1 MTAIQGSAQYA
12 GVYILDN
19 PYCIDAAYDYYIP
32 QDLRAAVAPG
42 VFVTV
47 PFGHG
52 NRKQIGLVAEVHD
65 CATAKRIKSLAG
77 LCSERICLSG
87 EMLSLCLWLHE
98 QTLCTVGEAV
108 RCVLPSASMSHL
120 VDYYSPAP
128 DVDSKRMD
136 DKHLDAAHLLV
147 YNYITARSSVS
158 INALRARFGADVTD
172 TVALL
177 ADKGLVQK
185 QAEEKQGS
193 QGVYTTLYSLAIT
206 KEDAERILAGNKDAP
221 VRLTSQKQKALLQ
234 NALHLQEQSDK
245 EQLCSGTD
253 AGAAQLKALVDK
265 GILKAEKKQLY
276 RNPYAVPADF
286 TPAPD
291 PTLNAEQSAAVQTL
305 YTLADSG
312 KAQAALLFGVTGSGK
327 TYVMA
332 KLLDKILA
340 DGKGAILMLPEIS
353 LTPQSV
359 ALFCARYG
367 DTVAVIHSGLSAGE
381 RQDAYA
387 RISEGKAR
395 LVIGT
400 RSAVFAPVPNLGL
413 IIMDEEQEHTYKS
426 DQDPKYHA
434 RDVARWRCAHNQA
447 LLLLASATPSL
458 ESYAKAQ
465 AGTYTL
471 IKLTERYNKTG
482 LPEVTVADMREGAA
496 AGITSPIGTMLTDA
510 LANTVQEGRQAVLF
524 LNRRGY
530 HRFISCASCGT
541 AVTCPHC
548 SVAMTYHVKN
558 GTYTDGELICH
569 WCGTRLQVPQK
580 CPSCESPHLR
590 HTGFGTQ
597 RVQQELEILLPDAR
611 VMRLDADTTSAKFS
625 MDKLLGEFRDGK
637 ADVMIGTQMV
647 TKGHNFPDVTLVG
660 VLLADDS
667 LYVDDYRASERTFAM
682 LTQVIGRAGRGDAPG
697 RAIIQT
703 NNPDSDVITLA
714 CAQDYHTFFERE
726 IKLRRLLT
734 FPPYCDIVLLT
745 LTCSDEKELTKH
757 ALRLREELD
766 RLGANDFCDVPMI
779 IFGPF
784 EAPVYRVEEKYRM
797 RLIIKCR
804 LNKRSRELFS
814 KILVRF
820 GKDGAKAPVLSVDFN
835 PSSL

>member
-1 MTAIQGSAQYA
+1 MNCTGAYEYA
-12 GVYILDN
+12 GVFILDN
-19 PYCIDAAYDYYIP
+19 PYCIDVSYDYYIP
-32 QDLRAAVAPG
+32 QDIRAAVTPG

-52 NRKQIGLVAEVHD
+52 NRKQIGVVAKVHN
-65 CATAKRIKSLAG
+65 CATAKRLKSIAG
-77 LCSERICLSG
+77 LCSERICLS
-87 EMLSLCLWLHE
+87 EEFLSLCLWLHE

-108 RCVLPSASMSHL
+108 RCVLPCASMSHM
-120 VDYYSPAP
+120 VDYYRPVADARP
-128 DVDSKRMD
+128 EAI
-136 DKHLDAAHLLV
+136 DKGLDAAHLLV
-147 YNYITARSSVS
+147 YNYVVARKNVS
-158 INALRARFGADVTD
+158 MHALRARFGAGVGDIISILTS
-172 TVALL
+172 
-177 ADKGLVQK
+177 KGLIFK

-193 QGVYTTLYSLAIT
+193 EGVFTSLYSLNLSKDEAQ
-206 KEDAERILAGNKDAP
+206 RILDGDKSAP
-221 VRLTSQKQKALLQ
+221 VRLTSQKQKALLGR
-234 NALHLQEQSDK
+234 ALELDRPADK
-245 EQLCSGTD
+245 DELCKGTE
-253 AGAAQLKALVDK
+253 AGTAQIKALLEK
-265 GILKAEKKQLY
+265 GLLICEKKQVF
-276 RNPYAVPADF
+276 RNPYAVPEDF
-286 TPAPD
+286 IPMPD
-291 PTLNAEQSAAVQTL
+291 PVLNEQQKAAVAALTEM
-305 YTLADSG
+305 ADCG
-312 KAQAALLFGVTGSGK
+312 QARAALLFGVTGSGK

-381 RQDAYA
+381 RQDAYT
-387 RISEGKAR
+387 RISTGQAR

-400 RSAVFAPVPNLGL
+400 RSAVFAPVPNLGF

-471 IKLTERYNKTG
+471 LTLTERYNKTN
-482 LPEVTVADMREGAA
+482 LPEVSVADMRKETA
-496 AGITSPIGTMLTDA
+496 AGFTSPLGTQLTNE
-510 LANTVQEGRQAVLF
+510 LSETVEQGRQAVLF

-530 HRFISCASCGT
+530 HRFISCALCGT
-541 AVTCPHC
+541 AITCPHC

-558 GTYTDGELICH
+558 GTYTDGELVCH
-569 WCGTRLQVPQK
+569 WCGTRMPVPSK
-580 CPSCESPHLR
+580 CPACDSAHLR

-597 RVQQELEILLPDAR
+597 RVQEELEMLLPDAR

-660 VLLADDS
+660 VLLADAS
-667 LYVDDYRASERTFAM
+667 LYVDDYRAAERTFAM
-682 LTQVIGRAGRGDAPG
+682 LTQVIGRAGRGDVPG

-734 FPPYCDIVLLT
+734 FPPYCDIALLT
-745 LTCSDEKELTKH
+745 LTAADEKELMIH
-757 ALRLREELD
+757 AVRLREELD
-766 RLGANDFCDVPMI
+766 RLGSGDFCDVPML

-797 RLIIKCR
+797 RLVIKCR
-804 LNKRSRELFS
+804 LTKRARELFS
-814 KILVRF
+814 KILIRF
-820 GKDGAKAPVLSVDFN
+820 GKDGAKKPVLGIDFN

>member
-1 MTAIQGSAQYA
+1 MGNQGAAQYA

-19 PYCIDAAYDYYIP
+19 PYCIDASYDYYIP
-32 QDLRAAVAPG
+32 QDLRAAVTPG

-52 NRKQIGLVAEVHD
+52 NRKQIGLVATVHNET
-65 CATAKRIKSLAG
+65 TAKRIKSIAG

-87 EMLSLCLWLHE
+87 EMLSLCLYLHE

-108 RCVLPSASMSHL
+108 RCAIPSTAMSHL

-128 DVDSKRMD
+128 DVHAQDI
-136 DKHLDAAHLLV
+136 DKKFDTAHLMV
-147 YNYITARSSVS
+147 FNYIAARQSVS
-158 INALRARFGADVTD
+158 INALRARFGAGVLD
-172 TVALL
+172 TVSAL
-177 ADKGLVQK
+177 ADKGLIIK
-185 QAEEKQGS
+185 QAEEKEGS
-193 QGVYTTLYSLAIT
+193 AGVFTALYSLGISR
-206 KEDAERILAGNKDAP
+206 KEAQRILDGDKQAP
-221 VRLTSQKQKALLQ
+221 VRLTSQKQKALL
-234 NALHLQEQSDK
+234 ARAMELDAPADK
-245 EQLCSGTD
+245 DEMCRGTD
-253 AGAAQLKALVDK
+253 AGAAQLKALCDK
-265 GILKAEKKQLY
+265 GILCTQKKQIY
-276 RNPYAVPADF
+276 RNPYAVSADR
-286 TPAPD
+286 TPMPD
-291 PTLNAEQSAAVQTL
+291 PVLNAEQAEAVRTL
-305 YTLADSG
+305 CDLADTG
-312 KAQAALLFGVTGSGK
+312 EAKAALLFGVTGSGK

-332 KLLDKILA
+332 KLLDKILGE
-340 DGKGAILMLPEIS
+340 GKGAILMLPEIS

-367 DTVAVIHSGLSAGE
+367 DTVAVIHSALSQGE

-434 RDVARWRCAHNQA
+434 RDVARWRCAHNKA

-482 LPEVTVADMREGAA
+482 LPEVTIADMRQGAA
-496 AGITSPIGTMLTDA
+496 AGVTSPLGLLLTDA
-510 LANTVQEGRQAVLF
+510 LDQTVKDGKQAVLF

-558 GTYTDGELICH
+558 GTYTDGELVCH
-569 WCGTRLQVPQK
+569 WCGTHLQVPQK
-580 CPSCESPHLR
+580 CPSCASTHLR

-597 RVQQELEILLPDAR
+597 RVQQELEYLLPDAR

-660 VLLADDS
+660 VLLADAS

-682 LTQVIGRAGRGDAPG
+682 LTQVIGRAGRGDVPG

-703 NNPDSDVITLA
+703 NNPDNDVITLA

-745 LTCSDEKELTKH
+745 LTCAEEKELLMH
-757 ALRLREELD
+757 AVRLREELD
-766 RLGANDFCDVPMI
+766 RLGSQDFCDVPMM

-797 RLIIKCR
+797 RLVIKCR

-814 KILVRF
+814 KILIRF
-820 GKDGAKAPVLSVDFN
+820 GKDGAKAPVLGIDFN

>member
-1 MTAIQGSAQYA
+1 MKGNQGAAQYA

-19 PYCIDAAYDYYIP
+19 PYCIDASYDYYIP
-32 QDLRAAVAPG
+32 QDLRAAVFPG

-52 NRKQIGLVAEVHD
+52 NRKQIGLVTSTHNE
-65 CATAKRIKSLAG
+65 ATAKRIKSVAG

-120 VDYYSPAP
+120 VDHYSPAP
-128 DVDSKRMD
+128 DADLQDRSK
-136 DKHLDAAHLLV
+136 KLDAAHLLV
-147 YNYITARSSVS
+147 FNYVAARGSAS
-158 INALRARFGADVTD
+158 INTLRARFGAG
-172 TVALL
+172 VAETL
-177 ADKGLVQK
+177 AELTSKGLLIK
-185 QAEEKQGS
+185 QSEERQGS
-193 QGVYTTLYSLAIT
+193 AGVFTTLYSLALAR
-206 KEDAERILAGNKDAP
+206 EDAQRIVDGDKTAP
-221 VRLTSQKQKALLQ
+221 VRLTSQKQKAVLQ
-234 NALHLQEQSDK
+234 KALELNAPADK
-245 EQLCSGTD
+245 DALCQGTD

-265 GILKAEKKQLY
+265 GILGTEKKQIY
-276 RNPYAVPADF
+276 RNPYAVPADH

-291 PTLNAEQSAAVQTL
+291 PVLNGEQACAVRTLCE
-305 YTLADSG
+305 LADTG
-312 KAQAALLFGVTGSGK
+312 EARAALLFGVTGSGK

-332 KLLDKILA
+332 KLLDKILGE
-340 DGKGAILMLPEIS
+340 GKGAILMLPEIS

-387 RISEGKAR
+387 RISQGKAR

-434 RDVARWRCAHNQA
+434 RDVARWRCAHNKA

-471 IKLTERYNKTG
+471 IKLTERYNKTN
-482 LPEVTVADMREGAA
+482 LPEVTVADMREGTAQ
-496 AGITSPIGTMLTDA
+496 GLSSPLGTLLTDA
-510 LANTVQEGRQAVLF
+510 LDSTVKDGRQAVLF

-558 GTYTDGELICH
+558 GTYTDGELVCH
-569 WCGTRLQVPQK
+569 WCGTHLQVPQK
-580 CPSCESPHLR
+580 CPACESPHLR

-597 RVQQELEILLPDAR
+597 RVQQELEMLLPDAR

-660 VLLADDS
+660 VLLADAS

-682 LTQVIGRAGRGDAPG
+682 LTQVIGRAGRGDVQG
-697 RAIIQT
+697 HAIIQT
-703 NNPDSDVITLA
+703 NNPDNDVITLA

-745 LTCSDEKELTKH
+745 LTCSDERELMMH
-757 ALRLREELD
+757 AVRLREELD
-766 RLGANDFCDVPMI
+766 RLGSGDFCDVPMM

-797 RLIIKCR
+797 RLVIKCR

-814 KILVRF
+814 KILIRF
-820 GKDGAKAPVLSVDFN
+820 GKDGAKSPVLSIDFN

>member
-1 MTAIQGSAQYA
+1 
-12 GVYILDN
+12 
-19 PYCIDAAYDYYIP
+19 
-32 QDLRAAVAPG
+32 
-42 VFVTV
+42 
-47 PFGHG
+47 
-52 NRKQIGLVAEVHD
+52 
-65 CATAKRIKSLAG
+65 
-77 LCSERICLSG
+77 
-87 EMLSLCLWLHE
+87 
-98 QTLCTVGEAV
+98 
-108 RCVLPSASMSHL
+108 
-120 VDYYSPAP
+120 
-128 DVDSKRMD
+128 
-136 DKHLDAAHLLV
+136 
-147 YNYITARSSVS
+147 
-158 INALRARFGADVTD
+158 
-172 TVALL
+172 
-177 ADKGLVQK
+177 
-185 QAEEKQGS
+185 
-193 QGVYTTLYSLAIT
+193 
-206 KEDAERILAGNKDAP
+206 
-221 VRLTSQKQKALLQ
+221 
-234 NALHLQEQSDK
+234 
-245 EQLCSGTD
+245 
-253 AGAAQLKALVDK
+253 
-265 GILKAEKKQLY
+265 
-276 RNPYAVPADF
+276 
-286 TPAPD
+286 
-291 PTLNAEQSAAVQTL
+291 
-305 YTLADSG
+305 
-312 KAQAALLFGVTGSGK
+312 
-327 TYVMA
+327 
-332 KLLDKILA
+332 
-340 DGKGAILMLPEIS
+340 MLPEIS

-387 RISEGKAR
+387 RISAGQAR

-434 RDVARWRCAHNQA
+434 RDVARWRCAHNKA

-471 IKLTERYNKTG
+471 LSLSERYNKTN

-496 AGITSPIGTMLTDA
+496 KGLTSPLGTLLTDA
-510 LANTVQEGRQAVLF
+510 LNQTVESGKQAVLF

-541 AVTCPHC
+541 AITCPHC

-558 GTYTDGELICH
+558 GTYSEGELVCH
-569 WCGTRLQVPQK
+569 WCGTRMQVPQK
-580 CPSCESPHLR
+580 CPSCDSLHLR

-597 RVQQELEILLPDAR
+597 RVQQELEMLLPDAR

-625 MDKLLGEFRDGK
+625 MDKLLGDFRDGK

-660 VLLADDS
+660 VLLADAS
-667 LYVDDYRASERTFAM
+667 LYVDDYRAAERTFAM
-682 LTQVIGRAGRGDAPG
+682 LTQVIGRAGRGDVQG

-714 CAQDYHTFFERE
+714 CAQDYHTFYERE

-734 FPPYCDIVLLT
+734 FPPYCDIVLMT
-745 LTCSDEKELTKH
+745 LTASDEKELMIH
-757 ALRLREELD
+757 AVRLREELE
-766 RLGANDFCDVPMI
+766 RLGSGDFCDVPMM

-797 RLIIKCR
+797 RLVIKCR

-814 KILVRF
+814 KILIRF
-820 GKDGAKAPVLSVDFN
+820 GKDGAKKPVLGIDFN

>member
-1 MTAIQGSAQYA
+1 MTGKQGTTQYA
-12 GVYILDN
+12 GVHILDN
-19 PYCIDAAYDYYIP
+19 PYCIDASYDYYIP
-32 QDLRAAVAPG
+32 QDLRAAVTPG

-52 NRKQIGLVAEVHD
+52 NRKQIGLVATVHNE
-65 CATAKRIKSLAG
+65 ASAKRIKSIAG

-108 RCVLPSASMSHL
+108 RCVLPAASMSHM

-128 DVDSKRMD
+128 DAHAQNI
-136 DKHLDAAHLLV
+136 DKKTDTAHLLV
-147 YNYITARSSVS
+147 FHYIAARQNAS
-158 INALRARFGADVTD
+158 INTLRARFGAGVTEM
-172 TVALL
+172 VNELV
-177 ADKGLVQK
+177 DKGLVVK
-185 QAEEKQGS
+185 QAEERQGTA
-193 QGVYTTLYSLAIT
+193 GVFSTLYSLAVSI
-206 KEDAERILAGNKDAP
+206 EDARRILDGDKTAS
-221 VRLTSQKQKALLQ
+221 VRLTSQKQKAILARAMEQ
-234 NALHLQEQSDK
+234 NAPADK
-245 EQLCSGTD
+245 DALCRGTD
-253 AGAAQLKALVDK
+253 AGAAQLKALVEK
-265 GILKAEKKQLY
+265 GLLTAEKKQIY
-276 RNPYAVPADF
+276 RNPYAVPADH
-286 TPAPD
+286 TPTPD
-291 PTLNAEQSAAVQTL
+291 PVLNAQQAAAVQTL
-305 YTLADSG
+305 GELADTG
-312 KAQAALLFGVTGSGK
+312 EARAALLFGVTGSGK

-332 KLLDKILA
+332 KLLDKILGQ
-340 DGKGAILMLPEIS
+340 GKGAILMLPEIS

-381 RQDAYA
+381 RQDAYT
-387 RISEGKAR
+387 RISEGRAR

-434 RDVARWRCAHNQA
+434 RDVARWRCAHNKA

-471 IKLTERYNKTG
+471 IQLTERYNKTG
-482 LPEVTVADMREGAA
+482 LPEVTIADMRRESA
-496 AGITSPIGTMLTDA
+496 AGISSPLGTLLTDA
-510 LANTVQEGRQAVLF
+510 LDHTLKDGKQAVLF

-558 GTYTDGELICH
+558 GTYTDGELVCH
-569 WCGTRLQVPQK
+569 WCGTKLPVPQK
-580 CPSCESPHLR
+580 CPSCESTHLR

-597 RVQQELEILLPDAR
+597 RVQQELEYLLPDAR
-611 VMRLDADTTSAKFS
+611 VMRLDADTTQAKFS
-625 MDKLLGEFRDGK
+625 MDKLLGEFREGH

-647 TKGHNFPDVTLVG
+647 TKGHNFPAVTLVG
-660 VLLADDS
+660 VLLADAS
-667 LYVDDYRASERTFAM
+667 LYVDDYRACERTFAM
-682 LTQVIGRAGRGDAPG
+682 LTQVIGRAGRGDTPG
-697 RAIIQT
+697 HAIIQT
-703 NNPDSDVITLA
+703 NNPDNDVITLA

-745 LTCSDEKELTKH
+745 LTCSDEKDLLIH
-757 ALRLREELD
+757 AVRLREELD
-766 RLGANDFCDVPMI
+766 RLGSKDFCDVPML

-797 RLIIKCR
+797 RLIVKCR
-804 LNKRSRELFS
+804 LNKRSRALFS
-814 KILVRF
+814 KILIRF
-820 GKDGAKAPVLSVDFN
+820 GKDGAKSPVLGIDFN

>member
-1 MTAIQGSAQYA
+1 MKGNQGAAEYA

-19 PYCIDAAYDYYIP
+19 PYCIDASYDYYIP

-52 NRKQIGLVAEVHD
+52 NRKQIGLVVSIHHE
-65 CATAKRIKSLAG
+65 ATAKRIKSLAG
-77 LCSERICLSG
+77 LCSERICLSR

-108 RCVLPSASMSHL
+108 RCVLPSASMSHM

-128 DVDSKRMD
+128 DAHAKDANKMS
-136 DKHLDAAHLLV
+136 DAAHLLV
-147 YNYITARSSVS
+147 FNYICARGS
-158 INALRARFGADVTD
+158 ISMHALRARFGAGVGEI
-172 TVALL
+172 VSAL
-177 ADKGLVQK
+177 ADKGYVIK

-193 QGVYTTLYSLAIT
+193 AGVFTTFYSLAVSH
-206 KEDAERILAGNKDAP
+206 EDAQRMLDGDKTVP
-221 VRLTSQKQKALLQ
+221 VRLTSQKQKAVLQ
-234 NALHLQEQSDK
+234 RALTLHSPADK
-245 EQLCSGTD
+245 EELCRGTD
-253 AGAAQLKALVDK
+253 AGAAQLKALVEK
-265 GILKAEKKQLY
+265 GVLATEKKQVY
-276 RNPYAVPADF
+276 RNPYAVPADHV
-286 TPAPD
+286 PMPD
-291 PTLNAEQSAAVQTL
+291 PVLNAEQSDALRTL
-305 YTLADSG
+305 CELAD
-312 KAQAALLFGVTGSGK
+312 AQEARAALLFGVTGSGK

-340 DGKGAILMLPEIS
+340 DGKGAILLLPEIS

-387 RISEGKAR
+387 RISAGEAR

-434 RDVARWRCAHNQA
+434 RDVARWRCAHNKA

-482 LPEVTVADMREGAA
+482 LPEVTIADMRENTA
-496 AGITSPIGTMLTDA
+496 AGMTSPLGTLLTDA
-510 LANTVQEGRQAVLF
+510 LDRTVKDGRQAVLF

-541 AVTCPHC
+541 AITCPHC

-558 GTYTDGELICH
+558 GTYTDGELVCH

-580 CPSCESPHLR
+580 CPSCDSTHLR

-597 RVQQELEILLPDAR
+597 RVQQELEYLLPDAR

-660 VLLADDS
+660 VLLADAS
-667 LYVDDYRASERTFAM
+667 LYVDDYRAAERTFAM
-682 LTQVIGRAGRGDAPG
+682 LTQVIGRAGRGDVQG
-697 RAIIQT
+697 HAIIQT

-714 CAQDYHTFFERE
+714 CAQDYHTFYERE

-734 FPPYCDIVLLT
+734 FPPYCDIVLMT
-745 LTCSDEKELTKH
+745 LTCSDEKDLLKH
-757 ALRLREELD
+757 AVRLREELD
-766 RLGANDFCDVPMI
+766 RLGSGDFCDVPMM

-797 RLIIKCR
+797 RLVIKCR
-804 LNKRSRELFS
+804 LGKRARELFS
-814 KILVRF
+814 KILIRF
-820 GKDGAKAPVLSVDFN
+820 GKDGAKSPVLGIDFN

>member
-1 MTAIQGSAQYA
+1 MTGNQGAAQYA
-12 GVYILDN
+12 GIYILDN
-19 PYCIDAAYDYYIP
+19 PYCIDVSYDYYIP
-32 QDLRAAVAPG
+32 QDLRAAVTPG
-42 VFVTV
+42 VFITV

-52 NRKQIGLVAEVHD
+52 NRKQIGLVATVHD
-65 CATAKRIKSLAG
+65 EATAKRIKSIAG

-108 RCVLPSASMSHL
+108 RSVLPAASMSHL
-120 VDYYSPAP
+120 VNYYSPAP
-128 DVDSKRMD
+128 DVHAQDL
-136 DKHLDAAHLLV
+136 DKKIDTAHLLV
-147 YNYITARSSVS
+147 FNYIAARGS
-158 INALRARFGADVTD
+158 ISENALRARFGAGVAE
-172 TVALL
+172 TVAALI
-177 ADKGLVQK
+177 DKGFVIR
-185 QAEEKQGS
+185 QAEERQGS
-193 QGVYTTLYSLAIT
+193 AGVFTTLYSLAVSR
-206 KEDAERILAGNKDAP
+206 EDAQRILEGDKTAP
-221 VRLTSQKQKALLQ
+221 VRLTSQKQKALVLR
-234 NALHLQEQSDK
+234 AMELDAPADK
-245 EQLCSGTD
+245 DELCRGTD
-253 AGAAQLKALVDK
+253 AGTAQLKALVEK
-265 GILKAEKKQLY
+265 GVLSTEKKQVY
-276 RNPYAVPADF
+276 RNPYAVPADRA
-286 TPAPD
+286 PMPD
-291 PTLNAEQSAAVQTL
+291 PVLNGEQTAAVETL
-305 YTLADSG
+305 CALADTG
-312 KAQAALLFGVTGSGK
+312 EAKAALLFGVTGSGK

-340 DGKGAILMLPEIS
+340 EGKGAILMLPEIS

-367 DTVAVIHSGLSAGE
+367 DTVAVIHSALSAGE

-387 RISEGKAR
+387 RISAGEAR

-434 RDVARWRCAHNQA
+434 RDVARWRCAHNKA

-471 IKLTERYNKTG
+471 IKLTERYNKTN
-482 LPEVTVADMREGAA
+482 LPKVTVADMRESAA
-496 AGITSPIGTMLTDA
+496 AGLSSPLGTLLTDA
-510 LANTVQEGRQAVLF
+510 LDATVKDGRQAVLF

-558 GTYTDGELICH
+558 GTYTDGELVCH
-569 WCGTRLQVPQK
+569 WCGTRMQVPQK
-580 CPSCESPHLR
+580 CPACDSAHMR

-597 RVQQELEILLPDAR
+597 RVQQELEYLLPDAR

-660 VLLADDS
+660 VLLADAS

-682 LTQVIGRAGRGDAPG
+682 LTQVIGRAGRGDVQG

-703 NNPDSDVITLA
+703 NNPDNDVITLA

-745 LTCSDEKELTKH
+745 LTCADEKELLKY
-757 ALRLREELD
+757 AVRLREELD
-766 RLGANDFCDVPMI
+766 RLGSADFCDVPML

-797 RLIIKCR
+797 RLIVKCR

-814 KILVRF
+814 KILTRF
-820 GKDGAKAPVLSVDFN
+820 GKDGAKAPVLGIDFN

>member
-1 MTAIQGSAQYA
+1 MNRCEGVNEYA

-19 PYCIDAAYDYYIP
+19 PYCIDASYDYYIP
-32 QDLRAAVAPG
+32 QDMRAAVLPG

-52 NRKQIGLVAEVHD
+52 NRKQIGLVARVHNS
-65 CATAKRIKSLAG
+65 ASAKRIKSIAG
-77 LCSERICLSG
+77 LCAERICLSE

-108 RCVLPSASMSHL
+108 RCVLPSASMSQM
-120 VDYYSPAP
+120 VDYYRPADGIDP
-128 DVDSKRMD
+128 QSF
-136 DKHLDAAHLLV
+136 DKHADASALLV
-147 YNYITARSSVS
+147 FNYIRARGNVS
-158 INALRARFGADVTD
+158 MHALRARFGAGVGE
-172 TVALL
+172 TVASLS
-177 ADKGLVQK
+177 DKGFIQK
-185 QAEEKQGS
+185 HTEEKQGS
-193 QGVYTTLYSLAIT
+193 DGVFTTLYSLNIDRDEA
-206 KEDAERILAGNKDAP
+206 DRILAGDKAAS
-221 VRLTSQKQKALLQ
+221 VRLTSLKQKALLTR
-234 NALHLQEQSDK
+234 ALELGKPADK
-245 EQLCSGTD
+245 DELCHGTE
-253 AGAAQLKALVDK
+253 AGVAQLKALVDK
-265 GILKAEKKQLY
+265 GLLATEKKQVY
-276 RNPYAVPADF
+276 RNPYAIPDDF

-291 PTLNAEQSAAVQTL
+291 PVLNDQQTEAVRTLCEM
-305 YTLADSG
+305 ADSG
-312 KAQAALLFGVTGSGK
+312 DARAALLFGVTGSGK

-367 DTVAVIHSGLSAGE
+367 NTVAVIHSGLSAGE

-387 RISEGKAR
+387 RISSGKAR

-434 RDVARWRCAHNQA
+434 RDVARWRCAHNKA

-471 IKLTERYNKTG
+471 LTLSERYNKTN
-482 LPEVTVADMREGAA
+482 LPEVTVADMRNETA
-496 AGITSPIGTMLTDA
+496 AGFSSPLGSLLTQA
-510 LANTVQEGRQAVLF
+510 LDDTVKGGRQAVLF

-530 HRFISCASCGT
+530 HRFVSCASCGT
-541 AVTCPHC
+541 AITCPHC

-569 WCGTRLQVPQK
+569 WCGTRMQVPTK
-580 CPSCESPHLR
+580 CPSCDSTHLR
-590 HTGFGTQ
+590 HNGFGTQ
-597 RVQQELEILLPDAR
+597 RVQEELETLLPDAR

-637 ADVMIGTQMV
+637 ANVMIGTQMV

-660 VLLADDS
+660 VLLADAS
-667 LYVDDYRASERTFAM
+667 LYVDDYRAAERTFAM
-682 LTQVIGRAGRGDAPG
+682 LTQVIGRAGRGDVQG

-714 CAQDYHTFFERE
+714 CAQDYHTFYERE

-745 LTCSDEKELTKH
+745 LTAADEKELMIH
-757 ALRLREELD
+757 AVRLREELD
-766 RLGANDFCDVPMI
+766 RLGSGDFCDVPML

-797 RLIIKCR
+797 RLVIKCR

-814 KILVRF
+814 KILIRF
-820 GKDGAKAPVLSVDFN
+820 GKDGAKKPVLGIDFN

>member
-1 MTAIQGSAQYA
+1 MTGNQGAAQYA

-19 PYCIDAAYDYYIP
+19 PYCIDASYDYYIP
-32 QDLRAAVAPG
+32 QDLRAAVSPG

-52 NRKQIGLVAEVHD
+52 NRKQIGLVATVHNE
-65 CATAKRIKSLAG
+65 ATAKRIKSIAG
-77 LCSERICLSG
+77 LCSERICLSE

-108 RCVLPSASMSHL
+108 RCVLPAASMSHM
-120 VDYYSPAP
+120 VNYYSPAP
-128 DVDSKRMD
+128 DAHAQDVDKKFD
-136 DKHLDAAHLLV
+136 TAHLLV
-147 YNYITARSSVS
+147 FNYVAARGSVS
-158 INALRARFGADVTD
+158 ENALRARFGAGAGDIL
-172 TVALL
+172 AAL
-177 ADKGLVQK
+177 ADKGFIVK
-185 QAEEKQGS
+185 VSEERQGS
-193 QGVYTTLYSLAIT
+193 AGVFSTLYSLAVSR
-206 KEDAERILAGNKDAP
+206 EDAQRMLDGDKTAP
-221 VRLTSQKQKALLQ
+221 VRLTSQKQKAILARAMELT
-234 NALHLQEQSDK
+234 APADK
-245 EQLCSGTD
+245 DELCRGTD

-265 GILKAEKKQLY
+265 GVLATEKKQVY
-276 RNPYAVPADF
+276 RNPYAVPADHV
-286 TPAPD
+286 PMPD
-291 PTLNAEQSAAVQTL
+291 PVLNAEQSDAVRTL
-305 YTLADSG
+305 CTLADSG
-312 KAQAALLFGVTGSGK
+312 EAKAALLFGVTGSGK

-340 DGKGAILMLPEIS
+340 RGKGAILMLPEIS

-387 RISEGKAR
+387 RISSGEAR

-400 RSAVFAPVPNLGL
+400 RSAVFAPVPNLGV

-434 RDVARWRCAHNQA
+434 RDVARWRCAHSKA

-471 IKLTERYNKTG
+471 IRLTERYNKTN
-482 LPEVTVADMREGAA
+482 LPLVTVADMRGGTA
-496 AGITSPIGTMLTDA
+496 AGVTSPMGTLLTDA
-510 LANTVQEGRQAVLF
+510 LASTLQDGHQAVLF

-558 GTYTDGELICH
+558 GTYTDGELVCH
-569 WCGTRLQVPQK
+569 WCGTRMPVPQK
-580 CPSCESPHLR
+580 CPACDSPHMR

-597 RVQQELEILLPDAR
+597 RVQQELEYLLPDAR

-625 MDKLLGEFRDGK
+625 MDKLLGDFREGK

-647 TKGHNFPDVTLVG
+647 TKGHNFPEVTLVG
-660 VLLADDS
+660 VLLADAS

-682 LTQVIGRAGRGDAPG
+682 LTQVIGRAGRGDVQG

-703 NNPDSDVITLA
+703 NNPDNDVITLA

-745 LTCSDEKELTKH
+745 LTCADEKDLLKY
-757 ALRLREELD
+757 AVRLREELD
-766 RLGANDFCDVPMI
+766 RLGSAEFCDVPML

-797 RLIIKCR
+797 RLIVKCR
-804 LNKRSRELFS
+804 LNKRSRTLFS
-814 KILVRF
+814 KILIRF
-820 GKDGAKAPVLSVDFN
+820 GKDGAKSPVLSIDFN

>member
-1 MTAIQGSAQYA
+1 MGNQGAAQYA

-19 PYCIDAAYDYYIP
+19 PYCIDASYDYYIP
-32 QDLRAAVAPG
+32 QDLRAAVMPG

-52 NRKQIGLVAEVHD
+52 NRKQIGLVATVHNE
-65 CATAKRIKSLAG
+65 ATAKRIKSIAG

-87 EMLSLCLWLHE
+87 EMLALCLYLHE

-108 RCVLPSASMSHL
+108 RCAVPSAAMSHL

-128 DVDSKRMD
+128 DARAQDMD
-136 DKHLDAAHLLV
+136 KKFDTAHLLV
-147 YNYITARSSVS
+147 FHYIAARGNAS
-158 INALRARFGADVTD
+158 IHTLRARFGAGVGEI
-172 TVALL
+172 VAELV
-177 ADKGLVQK
+177 DKGLVLK

-193 QGVYTTLYSLAIT
+193 AGVFTTLYSLHVSR
-206 KEDAERILAGNKDAP
+206 EDAQRILDADKTAP
-221 VRLTSQKQKALLQ
+221 VRLTSQKQKALL
-234 NALHLQEQSDK
+234 ARAMELDTPADK
-245 EQLCSGTD
+245 DEMCRGTD
-253 AGAAQLKALVDK
+253 AGPAQLKALVEK
-265 GILKAEKKQLY
+265 GILTTEKKQIY
-276 RNPYAVPADF
+276 RNPYAVPADH
-286 TPAPD
+286 TPMPD
-291 PTLNAEQSAAVQTL
+291 PVLNAEQTEALRTL
-305 YTLADSG
+305 CDLADS
-312 KAQAALLFGVTGSGK
+312 KEAKAALLFGVTGSGK

-340 DGKGAILMLPEIS
+340 QGKGAILMLPEIS

-367 DTVAVIHSGLSAGE
+367 NTVAVIHSGLSAGE

-413 IIMDEEQEHTYKS
+413 IMMDEEQEHTYKS

-434 RDVARWRCAHNQA
+434 RDVARWRCAHNKA

-482 LPEVTVADMREGAA
+482 LPEVTVADMREGTA
-496 AGITSPIGTMLTDA
+496 AGLTSPLGTLLTDA
-510 LANTVQEGRQAVLF
+510 LDTTVKQGKQAVLF

-558 GTYTDGELICH
+558 GTYTDGELVCH
-569 WCGTRLQVPQK
+569 WCGTRLQVPQA
-580 CPSCESPHLR
+580 CPACASPHLR

-597 RVQQELEILLPDAR
+597 RVQQELEYLLPDAR
-611 VMRLDADTTSAKFS
+611 VMRLDADTTQTKFS

-637 ADVMIGTQMV
+637 ADVMVGTQMV

-660 VLLADDS
+660 VLLADAS

-682 LTQVIGRAGRGDAPG
+682 LTQVIGRAGRGDTPG

-703 NNPDSDVITLA
+703 NNPDNDVITLA

-726 IKLRRLLT
+726 IKLRRLLV

-745 LTCSDEKELTKH
+745 LTCADERDLLKH
-757 ALRLREELD
+757 AVRLREELD
-766 RLGANDFCDVPMI
+766 RLGSEDFCDVPMM

-797 RLIIKCR
+797 RLVIKCR

-820 GKDGAKAPVLSVDFN
+820 GKDGSKAPVLGIDFN

>member
-1 MTAIQGSAQYA
+1 MKGEQGAAQYA
-12 GVYILDN
+12 GIYILDN
-19 PYCIDAAYDYYIP
+19 PYCIDASYDYYIP
-32 QDLRAAVAPG
+32 QDLRAAVTPG

-52 NRKQIGLVAEVHD
+52 NRKQIGLVATTHNE
-65 CATAKRIKSLAG
+65 ATAKRIKSIAG

-108 RCVLPSASMSHL
+108 RCALPSASMSHL

-128 DVDSKRMD
+128 DAHAQDI
-136 DKHLDAAHLLV
+136 DKKFDAAHLLV
-147 YNYITARSSVS
+147 FNYITARGNVS
-158 INALRARFGADVTD
+158 MNALRARFGAGVSQ
-172 TVALL
+172 TVSAL
-177 ADKGLVQK
+177 ADKGLVIR

-193 QGVYTTLYSLAIT
+193 AGVFTTLYSLGVSH
-206 KEDAERILAGNKDAP
+206 EDAQRIIGGDKTAP
-221 VRLTSQKQKALLQ
+221 VRLTSQKQKALLSR
-234 NALHLQEQSDK
+234 ALELGAPADK
-245 EQLCSGTD
+245 DEMCRGTD

-265 GILKAEKKQLY
+265 GILTAEKKQVY
-276 RNPYAVPADF
+276 RNPYTLPADH
-286 TPAPD
+286 TPMPD
-291 PTLNAEQSAAVQTL
+291 PVLNAQQSEAVRTL
-305 YTLADSG
+305 CELADTG
-312 KAQAALLFGVTGSGK
+312 EARAALLFGVTGSGK

-340 DGKGAILMLPEIS
+340 LGKGAILMLPEIS

-387 RISEGKAR
+387 RISAGEAR

-434 RDVARWRCAHNQA
+434 RDVARWRCAHNKA

-471 IKLTERYNKTG
+471 IKLTERYNKTN
-482 LPEVTVADMREGAA
+482 LPEVTVADMREGTA
-496 AGITSPIGTMLTDA
+496 AGFTSPLGTLLTDA
-510 LANTVQEGRQAVLF
+510 LDATVKDGRQAVLF

-558 GTYTDGELICH
+558 GTYTDGELVCH
-569 WCGTRLQVPQK
+569 WCGTRLAVPQK
-580 CPSCESPHLR
+580 CPACDSPHLR

-660 VLLADDS
+660 VLLADAS

-682 LTQVIGRAGRGDAPG
+682 LTQVIGRAGRGDVQG

-703 NNPDSDVITLA
+703 NNPDNDVITLA

-734 FPPYCDIVLLT
+734 FPPYCDIVLMT
-745 LTCSDEKELTKH
+745 LTCADEKELLKH
-757 ALRLREELD
+757 AVRLREELD
-766 RLGANDFCDVPMI
+766 RLGSADFCDVPML

-797 RLIIKCR
+797 RLVIKCR

-814 KILVRF
+814 KILIRF
-820 GKDGAKAPVLSVDFN
+820 GKDGAKSPVLGIDFN

>member
-1 MTAIQGSAQYA
+1 MNRSNIGACEYA
-12 GVYILDN
+12 GIHVLDN
-19 PYCIDAAYDYYIP
+19 PYCIDASYDYYIP
-32 QDLRAAVAPG
+32 QDMRAAVSPG

-52 NRKQIGLVAEVHD
+52 NRKQIGVVVRVHNS
-65 CATAKRIKSLAG
+65 ATAKRIKSIAG
-77 LCSERICLSG
+77 LCSERICLSP

-108 RCVLPSASMSHL
+108 RCVLPSAVMSHM
-120 VDYYSPAP
+120 VDYYSPVPKAQP
-128 DVDSKRMD
+128 QSD
-136 DKHLDAAHLLV
+136 DKAMDAAHLLV
-147 YNYITARSSVS
+147 YNYIEARKSVS
-158 INALRARFGADVTD
+158 MHALRARFGAGVGE
-172 TVALL
+172 TVSALL
-177 ADKGLVQK
+177 DKGLVQK
-185 QAEEKQGS
+185 QTEEKQGS
-193 QGVYTTLYSLAIT
+193 AGVFTTLYSLLIPKDEA
-206 KEDAERILAGNKDAP
+206 ARILAGDKTCS
-221 VRLTSQKQKALLQ
+221 VRLTSQKQKVLLSK
-234 NALHLQEQSDK
+234 AIELGRPADK
-245 EQLCSGTD
+245 DELCAGTD
-253 AGAAQLKALVDK
+253 AGAAQLKALVEK
-265 GILKAEKKQLY
+265 GLLATEKKQVY
-276 RNPYAVPADF
+276 RNPYAIPADF
-286 TPAPD
+286 VPAPD
-291 PTLNAEQSAAVQTL
+291 PVLNDQQSSAVQTL
-305 YTLADSG
+305 YALADSG
-312 KAQAALLFGVTGSGK
+312 EARAALLFGVTGSGK

-359 ALFCARYG
+359 SLFCARYG

-387 RISEGKAR
+387 RISQGKAR

-434 RDVARWRCAHNQA
+434 RDVARWRCAHNKS

-471 IKLTERYNKTG
+471 LTLTERYNKTN
-482 LPEVTVADMREGAA
+482 LPEVSVADMRESTA
-496 AGITSPIGTMLTDA
+496 AGLTSPLGTHLTDA
-510 LANTVQEGRQAVLF
+510 LAQTVQDGKQAVLF

-530 HRFISCASCGT
+530 HRFFSCASCGT

-558 GTYTDGELICH
+558 GTYTDGELVCH
-569 WCGTRLQVPQK
+569 WCGTRMQVPKK
-580 CPSCESPHLR
+580 CPACDSPHLR

-597 RVQQELEILLPDAR
+597 RVQQELEMLLPDAR

-625 MDKLLGEFRDGK
+625 MDQLLGDFRDKK

-660 VLLADDS
+660 VLLADAS
-667 LYVDDYRASERTFAM
+667 LYVDDYRAAERTFAM
-682 LTQVIGRAGRGDAPG
+682 LTQVIGRAGRGDVPG
-697 RAIIQT
+697 KAIIQT
-703 NNPDSDVITLA
+703 NNPDSDVIALA
-714 CAQDYHTFFERE
+714 CAQDYHTFYERE
-726 IKLRRLLT
+726 IKLRKLLT
-734 FPPYCDIVLLT
+734 FPPFCDIVLLT
-745 LTCSDEKELTKH
+745 LTCADEKELMMH
-757 ALRLREELD
+757 AVRLREELD
-766 RLGANDFCDVPMI
+766 RLGSDDYSDVPML

-797 RLIIKCR
+797 RLVIKCR
-804 LNKRSRELFS
+804 LTKRSRELFS
-814 KILVRF
+814 KILIRF
-820 GKDGAKAPVLSVDFN
+820 GKEGTKKPVLSIDFN

>member
-1 MTAIQGSAQYA
+1 MNRCEAACEYA

-19 PYCIDAAYDYYIP
+19 PYCIDASYDYYIP
-32 QDLRAAVAPG
+32 QDLRAAISPG

-52 NRKQIGLVAEVHD
+52 NRKQIGVVAVVHNS
-65 CATAKRIKSLAG
+65 ATAKRIKSIAG
-77 LCSERICLSG
+77 LCSERICLSE

-108 RCVLPSASMSHL
+108 RCVLPSAAMSHM
-120 VDYYSPAP
+120 VDYFSPIP
-128 DVDSKRMD
+128 GTDPQSFDKQIDS
-136 DKHLDAAHLLV
+136 AHLLV
-147 YNYITARSSVS
+147 YNYIAARQNVS
-158 INALRARFGADVTD
+158 MHALRARFGAGVGE
-172 TVALL
+172 TVAHLL
-177 ADKGLVQK
+177 DKGLVQK

-193 QGVYTTLYSLAIT
+193 QGVFTSVYSLNIDRDEAQ
-206 KEDAERILAGNKDAP
+206 RILGKDKSAS
-221 VRLTSQKQKALLQ
+221 VRLTSQKQLSLLARALTLDQ
-234 NALHLQEQSDK
+234 PADK
-245 EQLCSGTD
+245 DEICQGTD

-265 GILKAEKKQLY
+265 GILLCEKKQIF
-276 RNPYAVPADF
+276 RNPYAVPKDHV
-286 TPAPD
+286 PVPD
-291 PTLNAEQSAAVQTL
+291 PVLNEQQERAVRTLCEM
-305 YTLADSG
+305 ADSG
-312 KAQAALLFGVTGSGK
+312 EARAALLFGVTGSGK

-367 DTVAVIHSGLSAGE
+367 NTVAVIHSGLSAGE

-400 RSAVFAPVPNLGL
+400 RSAVFAPVPDLGL

-434 RDVARWRCAHNQA
+434 RDVARWRCAHNKA

-471 IKLTERYNKTG
+471 ITLTERYNKTN
-482 LPEVTVADMREGAA
+482 LPEVTVADMRQSAA
-496 AGITSPIGTMLTDA
+496 AGFSSPLGTLLTDA
-510 LANTVQEGRQAVLF
+510 LASTVEDGRQAVLF

-558 GTYTDGELICH
+558 GTYTDGELVCH
-569 WCGTRLQVPQK
+569 WCGTRMPVPQK
-580 CPSCESPHLR
+580 CPACDSPHLR

-597 RVQQELEILLPDAR
+597 RVQQELEMLLPDAR

-660 VLLADDS
+660 VLLADAS
-667 LYVDDYRASERTFAM
+667 LYVDDYRAAERTFAM
-682 LTQVIGRAGRGDAPG
+682 LTQVIGRAGRGDVQG

-714 CAQDYHTFFERE
+714 CAQDYHTFYERE

-745 LTCSDEKELTKH
+745 LTASDEKELMIH
-757 ALRLREELD
+757 AVRLREELD
-766 RLGANDFCDVPMI
+766 RLGSGDFCDVPML

-797 RLIIKCR
+797 RLVIKCR
-804 LNKRSRELFS
+804 LTKRARELFS
-814 KILVRF
+814 KILIRF
-820 GKDGAKAPVLSVDFN
+820 GKDGAKKPVLGIDFN

>member
-1 MTAIQGSAQYA
+1 MKGNQGAAEYA

-19 PYCIDAAYDYYIP
+19 PYCIDASYDYYIP
-32 QDLRAAVAPG
+32 QDMRAAVSPG

-52 NRKQIGLVAEVHD
+52 NRKQIGLVVTVHHTT
-65 CATAKRIKSLAG
+65 TAKRTKDLAG

-87 EMLSLCLWLHE
+87 EMLALCLWLHE

-128 DVDSKRMD
+128 GVQSADIDKRVDT
-136 DKHLDAAHLLV
+136 AHLLV
-147 YNYITARSSVS
+147 YNYIAARGSVS
-158 INALRARFGADVTD
+158 VHALRARFGAGVSE
-172 TVALL
+172 TVAEL

-185 QAEEKQGS
+185 QSEEKQGS
-193 QGVYTTLYSLAIT
+193 AGVFTTLYSLAISQ
-206 KEDAERILAGNKDAP
+206 EEAQLILAGGKHAP
-221 VRLTSQKQKALLQ
+221 VRLTSPKHKALLA
-234 NALHLQEQSDK
+234 NALKLGTQADK
-245 EQLCSGTD
+245 DALCEGTD

-265 GILKAEKKQLY
+265 GILTTEKKQVY
-276 RNPYAVPADF
+276 RNPYAVPADHV
-286 TPAPD
+286 PAPD
-291 PTLNAEQSAAVQTL
+291 PILNAEQAAAVQTL
-305 YTLADSG
+305 CALADTG
-312 KAQAALLFGVTGSGK
+312 KASAALLFGVTGSGK

-367 DTVAVIHSGLSAGE
+367 DTVAVIHSALSAGE

-387 RISEGKAR
+387 RISRGEAR

-434 RDVARWRCAHNQA
+434 RDVARWRCAHNNA

-471 IKLTERYNKTG
+471 LKLTERYNKTN
-482 LPEVTVADMREGAA
+482 LPEVTVADMRQGTA
-496 AGITSPIGTMLTDA
+496 AGITSPLGTLMTDA
-510 LANTVQEGRQAVLF
+510 LDKTLSDGQQAVLF

-558 GTYTDGELICH
+558 GTYTDGELVCH

-580 CPSCESPHLR
+580 CPACDSPHLR

-597 RVQQELEILLPDAR
+597 RVQQELEMLLPDAR
-611 VMRLDADTTSAKFS
+611 VMRLDADTTAAKFS

-637 ADVMIGTQMV
+637 ADIMIGTQMV

-660 VLLADDS
+660 VLLADAS

-682 LTQVIGRAGRGDAPG
+682 LTQVIGRAGRGDVQG

-703 NNPDSDVITLA
+703 NNPDNDVITLA

-734 FPPYCDIVLLT
+734 FPPYCDIALLT
-745 LTCSDEKELTKH
+745 LTCSDEKELMKY
-757 ALRLREELD
+757 AVRLREELD
-766 RLGANDFCDVPMI
+766 RLGSADFCDVPMM

-797 RLIIKCR
+797 RLVIKCR
-804 LNKRSRELFS
+804 LNKRARELFS
-814 KILVRF
+814 QILIRF
-820 GKDGAKAPVLSVDFN
+820 GKDGAKSPVLSIDFN

>member
-1 MTAIQGSAQYA
+1 MNRNEGAQEYA
-12 GVYILDN
+12 GIHILDN
-19 PYCIDAAYDYYIP
+19 PYCIDASYDYYIP
-32 QDLRAAVAPG
+32 QDMRAAVAPG

-52 NRKQIGLVAEVHD
+52 NRKQIGIVVKVHN
-65 CATAKRIKSLAG
+65 CATAKRIKSIAG
-77 LCSERICLSG
+77 LCSERISLSS
-87 EMLSLCLWLHE
+87 EMLALCLWLHE

-108 RCVLPSASMSHL
+108 RCVLPSSSMSHM
-120 VDYYSPAP
+120 VDYYRPIANAP
-128 DVDSKRMD
+128 LQAI
-136 DKHLDAAHLLV
+136 DKTLDAAHLLV
-147 YNYITARSSVS
+147 YNYVVARGNVS
-158 INALRARFGADVTD
+158 IHALRARFGADAPAIVST
-172 TVALL
+172 LL
-177 ADKGLVQK
+177 DKGLVQK
-185 QAEEKQGS
+185 QVEEKQGS
-193 QGVYTTLYSLAIT
+193 DGAFTTLYALGIT
-206 KEDAERILAGNKDAP
+206 KDEATRILQGDKTAT
-221 VRLTSQKQKALLQ
+221 VRLTSQKQKALLAK
-234 NALHLQEQSDK
+234 ALELDRQADK
-245 EQLCSGTD
+245 DTLCQGTE
-253 AGAAQLKALVDK
+253 AGAAQLKALVEK
-265 GILKAEKKQLY
+265 GLLIAEKKQVF
-276 RNPYAVPADF
+276 RNPYTIPDEFV
-286 TPAPD
+286 PAPD
-291 PTLNAEQSAAVQTL
+291 PVLNEQQVAAVQTL
-305 YTLADSG
+305 CELADSG
-312 KAQAALLFGVTGSGK
+312 EARAALLFGVTGSGK

-367 DTVAVIHSGLSAGE
+367 NTVAVIHSGLSAGE

-387 RISEGKAR
+387 RISTGKAR

-434 RDVARWRCAHNQA
+434 RDVARWRCAHNKA

-471 IKLTERYNKTG
+471 LTLTERYNKTN
-482 LPEVTVADMREGAA
+482 LPEVTVADMRESAA
-496 AGITSPIGTMLTDA
+496 AGLSSPLGTLLTDA
-510 LANTVQEGRQAVLF
+510 LAQTVQQGRQAVLF

-530 HRFISCASCGT
+530 HRFISCASCGS
-541 AVTCPHC
+541 AITCPHC

-569 WCGTRLQVPQK
+569 WCGTRMPVPQK
-580 CPSCESPHLR
+580 CPACESQHLR

-597 RVQQELEILLPDAR
+597 RVQQELEMLLPDAR

-660 VLLADDS
+660 VLLADAS
-667 LYVDDYRASERTFAM
+667 LYVDDYRAAERTFAM
-682 LTQVIGRAGRGDAPG
+682 LTQVIGRAGRGDVPG
-697 RAIIQT
+697 HAIIQT
-703 NNPDSDVITLA
+703 NNPDSDVISLA

-745 LTCSDEKELTKH
+745 LTTADEKELMMH
-757 ALRLREELD
+757 AVRLREELD
-766 RLGANDFCDVPMI
+766 RMGSDEYCDVPML

-784 EAPVYRVEEKYRM
+784 EAPVYRVEEKFRM
-797 RLIIKCR
+797 RLVIKCR
-804 LNKRSRELFS
+804 LTKRARELFS
-814 KILVRF
+814 KILIRF
-820 GKDGAKAPVLSVDFN
+820 GKDGAKKPVLGIDFN

>member
-1 MTAIQGSAQYA
+1 MGNQGAAQYA

-19 PYCIDAAYDYYIP
+19 PYCIDASYDYYIP
-32 QDLRAAVAPG
+32 QDLRAAVMPG

-52 NRKQIGLVAEVHD
+52 NRKQIGLVATVHNE
-65 CATAKRIKSLAG
+65 ATAKRIKSIAG

-87 EMLSLCLWLHE
+87 EMLALCLYLHE

-108 RCVLPSASMSHL
+108 RCAVPSAAMSHL

-128 DVDSKRMD
+128 DARAQDMD
-136 DKHLDAAHLLV
+136 KKFDTAHLLV
-147 YNYITARSSVS
+147 FHYIAARGNAS
-158 INALRARFGADVTD
+158 IHTLRARFGASVGEI
-172 TVALL
+172 VAEL
-177 ADKGLVQK
+177 ADKGLVLK

-193 QGVYTTLYSLAIT
+193 AGVFTTLYSLHVSR
-206 KEDAERILAGNKDAP
+206 EDAQRILDADKTAP
-221 VRLTSQKQKALLQ
+221 VRLTSQKQKALL
-234 NALHLQEQSDK
+234 ARAMELDTPADK
-245 EQLCSGTD
+245 DEMCRGTD
-253 AGAAQLKALVDK
+253 AGPAQLKALVEK
-265 GILKAEKKQLY
+265 GILTTEKKQIY
-276 RNPYAVPADF
+276 RNPYAVPADH
-286 TPAPD
+286 TPMPD
-291 PTLNAEQSAAVQTL
+291 PVLNAEQTEALRTL
-305 YTLADSG
+305 CDLADSSEA
-312 KAQAALLFGVTGSGK
+312 KAALLFGVTGSGK

-340 DGKGAILMLPEIS
+340 QGKGAILMLPEIS

-367 DTVAVIHSGLSAGE
+367 NTVAVIHSGLSAGE

-413 IIMDEEQEHTYKS
+413 IMIDEEQEHTYKS

-434 RDVARWRCAHNQA
+434 RDVARWRCAHNKA

-482 LPEVTVADMREGAA
+482 LPEVTVADMRQGAA
-496 AGITSPIGTMLTDA
+496 AGLTSPLGTLLTDA
-510 LANTVQEGRQAVLF
+510 LDTTVKQGKQAVLF

-558 GTYTDGELICH
+558 GTYTDGELVCH
-569 WCGTRLQVPQK
+569 WCGTRLQVPK
-580 CPSCESPHLR
+580 ACPACASPHLR

-597 RVQQELEILLPDAR
+597 RVQQELEYLLPDAR
-611 VMRLDADTTSAKFS
+611 VMRLDADTTQTKFS

-637 ADVMIGTQMV
+637 ADVMVGTQMV

-660 VLLADDS
+660 VLLADAS

-682 LTQVIGRAGRGDAPG
+682 LTQVIGRAGRGDTPG

-703 NNPDSDVITLA
+703 NNPDNDVITLA

-745 LTCSDEKELTKH
+745 LTCADEKELMKH
-757 ALRLREELD
+757 AVRLREELD
-766 RLGANDFCDVPMI
+766 RLGSQDFCDVPMM

-797 RLIIKCR
+797 RLVIKCR

-820 GKDGAKAPVLSVDFN
+820 GKDGAKAPVLGIDFN
-835 PSSL
+835 PSNL

>member
-1 MTAIQGSAQYA
+1 MKGNQGAAEYA

-19 PYCIDAAYDYYIP
+19 PYCIDASYDYYIP
-32 QDLRAAVAPG
+32 QDLRAAVMPG

-52 NRKQIGLVAEVHD
+52 NRKQIGLVATVHNE
-65 CATAKRIKSLAG
+65 ATAKRIKSIAD

-108 RCVLPSASMSHL
+108 RCVLPAASMSHM

-128 DVDSKRMD
+128 HAHAQDI
-136 DKHLDAAHLLV
+136 DKKFDTAHLLV
-147 YNYITARSSVS
+147 FNYIAARGSVS
-158 INALRARFGADVTD
+158 IHALRARFGAGVGD
-172 TVALL
+172 TVSELQ
-177 ADKGLVQK
+177 DKGFVIK
-185 QAEEKQGS
+185 QTEERQGS
-193 QGVYTTLYSLAIT
+193 AGVFTTLYSLAVSR
-206 KEDAERILAGNKDAP
+206 EEAQRILDGDKTAS
-221 VRLTSQKQKALLQ
+221 VRLTSQKQKAILARALLELD
-234 NALHLQEQSDK
+234 APTDK
-245 EQLCSGTD
+245 DELCRGTD
-253 AGAAQLKALVDK
+253 AGAAQIKALVEK
-265 GILKAEKKQLY
+265 GLLATEKKQIY
-276 RNPYAVPADF
+276 RNPYAVPTDY
-286 TPAPD
+286 TPMPD
-291 PTLNAEQSAAVQTL
+291 PVLNDEQSAAVNTL
-305 YTLADSG
+305 CALADTG
-312 KAQAALLFGVTGSGK
+312 EAKAALLFGVTGSGK

-332 KLLDKILA
+332 KLLDKILSE
-340 DGKGAILMLPEIS
+340 GKGAILMLPEIS

-367 DTVAVIHSGLSAGE
+367 DTVAVIHSALSAGE

-387 RISEGKAR
+387 RISEGQAK

-434 RDVARWRCAHNQA
+434 RDVARWRCAQNKA

-471 IKLTERYNKTG
+471 IKLTERYNKTN
-482 LPEVTVADMREGAA
+482 LPEVTVADMRQGTA
-496 AGITSPIGTMLTDA
+496 AGLTSPLGTLLTDA
-510 LANTVQEGRQAVLF
+510 LDATVKEGRQAVLF

-558 GTYTDGELICH
+558 GTYTDGELVCH
-569 WCGTRLQVPQK
+569 WCGTRMQVPQK
-580 CPSCESPHLR
+580 CPACESPHLR

-597 RVQQELEILLPDAR
+597 RVQQELEMLLPDAR

-660 VLLADDS
+660 VLLADAS

-682 LTQVIGRAGRGDAPG
+682 LTQVIGRAGRGDVQG
-697 RAIIQT
+697 HAIIQT
-703 NNPDSDVITLA
+703 NNPDNDVITLA

-745 LTCSDEKELTKH
+745 LTCTNEKDLLKH
-757 ALRLREELD
+757 AVRLREELD
-766 RLGANDFCDVPMI
+766 GLGATDYCDVPML

-797 RLIIKCR
+797 RLIVKCR

-814 KILVRF
+814 KILIRF
-820 GKDGAKAPVLSVDFN
+820 GKDGAKAPVLGIDFN

>member
-1 MTAIQGSAQYA
+1 MTGNQGTAQYA

-19 PYCIDAAYDYYIP
+19 PYCIDASYDYYIP
-32 QDLRAAVAPG
+32 QDLRASVCPG

-52 NRKQIGLVAEVHD
+52 NRKQIALVATVKDET
-65 CATAKRIKSLAG
+65 TAKRIKSVAG
-77 LCSERICLSG
+77 LCSERICLSE

-108 RCVLPSASMSHL
+108 RCALPSAAMSHM

-128 DVDSKRMD
+128 DVHAEDAGK
-136 DKHLDAAHLLV
+136 KLDAAHLMV
-147 YNYITARSSVS
+147 YNYVAARGSVS
-158 INALRARFGADVTD
+158 ENALRARFGAGVGDSLT
-172 TVALL
+172 TLL
-177 ADKGLVQK
+177 GKKLIVRQT
-185 QAEEKQGS
+185 EEKQGS
-193 QGVYTTLYSLAIT
+193 AGIFTTLYSLQIPREQAQLIL
-206 KEDAERILAGNKDAP
+206 DADKSAP
-221 VRLTSQKQKALLQ
+221 MRLSSQKQKDLLQ
-234 NALHLQEQSDK
+234 KALTLDAPADK
-245 EQLCSGTD
+245 ETLCKDTD
-253 AGAAQLKALVDK
+253 AGPAQIKALVEK
-265 GILKAEKKQLY
+265 GIFKAEKQQAY
-276 RNPYAVPADF
+276 RNPYAPPADRA
-286 TPAPD
+286 PMPD
-291 PTLNAEQSAAVQTL
+291 PVLNEQQENALRTLCDLSST
-305 YTLADSG
+305 G
-312 KAQAALLFGVTGSGK
+312 KAKAALLFGVTGSGK

-359 ALFCARYG
+359 SLFCARYG

-387 RISEGKAR
+387 RISAGQAR

-434 RDVARWRCAHNQA
+434 RDVARWRCAYNNA

-458 ESYAKAQ
+458 ESYAKAL

-471 IKLTERYNKTG
+471 IRLTERYNKTA
-482 LPEVTVADMREGAA
+482 LPEVTIADMRKDCA
-496 AGITSPIGTMLTDA
+496 AGFSSPLGMLLTEQLDA
-510 LANTVQEGRQAVLF
+510 TVKSGQQAVLF

-541 AVTCPHC
+541 AITCPHC

-558 GTYTDGELICH
+558 GTYTDGELVCH

-580 CPSCESPHLR
+580 CPACDSPHLR

-597 RVQQELEILLPDAR
+597 RVQQELEYLLPDAR

-625 MDKLLGEFRDGK
+625 MDKLLGEFRRGK

-647 TKGHNFPDVTLVG
+647 TKGHNFPAVTLVG
-660 VLLADDS
+660 VLLADAS
-667 LYVDDYRASERTFAM
+667 LYVDDYRAAERTFAM
-682 LTQVIGRAGRGDAPG
+682 LTQVIGRAGRGDIPG

-734 FPPYCDIVLLT
+734 FPPYCDIVLMT
-745 LTCSDEKELTKH
+745 LTCSDEKDLMMY
-757 ALRLREELD
+757 AVRLREELD
-766 RLGANDFCDVPMI
+766 RLGSEDFCDVPMM

-814 KILVRF
+814 KILIRF
-820 GKDGAKAPVLSVDFN
+820 GKDGTKAPVLGIDFN

>member
-1 MTAIQGSAQYA
+1 MTGHQGAAQYA

-19 PYCIDAAYDYYIP
+19 PYCIDVSYDYYIP
-32 QDLRAAVAPG
+32 QDLRAAVSPG

-52 NRKQIGLVAEVHD
+52 NRKQIGLVATTHNE
-65 CATAKRIKSLAG
+65 ATAKRIKSLAG

-87 EMLSLCLWLHE
+87 EMLDLCLWLHE

-108 RCVLPSASMSHL
+108 RCVTPSAAMSHL
-120 VDYYSPAP
+120 IDHYSPAP
-128 DVDSKRMD
+128 DVHAQDLGK
-136 DKHLDAAHLLV
+136 KFDAAHLMV
-147 YNYITARSSVS
+147 FNYIAARGSAS
-158 INALRARFGADVTD
+158 IHTLRARFGAGVSD
-172 TVALL
+172 TVAMLVS
-177 ADKGLVQK
+177 KGAVIK
-185 QAEEKQGS
+185 QVEERQGS
-193 QGVYTTLYSLAIT
+193 AGSFATLYSLSLS
-206 KEDAERILAGNKDAP
+206 KEDARLVLDGDKAAP
-221 VRLTSQKQKALLQ
+221 VRLTSQKQKAILAR
-234 NALHLQEQSDK
+234 ALELDTPADK
-245 EQLCSGTD
+245 DELCGDTD
-253 AGAAQLKALVDK
+253 AGTAQLKALVEK
-265 GILKAEKKQLY
+265 GVLIAEKKQIY
-276 RNPYAVPADF
+276 RNPYAVPADHK
-286 TPAPD
+286 PMPD
-291 PTLNAEQSAAVQTL
+291 PVLNAEQAAAVQTL
-305 YTLADSG
+305 GELADCG
-312 KAQAALLFGVTGSGK
+312 KASAALLFGVTGSGK

-332 KLLDKILA
+332 KLLDKILGQ
-340 DGKGAILMLPEIS
+340 GKGAILMLPEIS

-387 RISEGKAR
+387 RISQGEAR
-395 LVIGT
+395 LVIDT

-434 RDVARWRCAHNQA
+434 RDVARWRCARNKA

-471 IKLTERYNKTG
+471 IKLTERYNKTN
-482 LPEVTVADMREGAA
+482 LPEVTIADMRQGAA
-496 AGITSPIGTMLTDA
+496 VTVASPLGTLLTDE
-510 LANTVQEGRQAVLF
+510 LARTLKDGNQAVLF

-558 GTYTDGELICH
+558 GTYTDGELVCH
-569 WCGTRLQVPQK
+569 WCGTRLPVPDK
-580 CPSCESPHLR
+580 CPSCSSPHLR
-590 HTGFGTQ
+590 HAGFGTQ
-597 RVQQELEILLPDAR
+597 RVQQELEYLLPDAR

-625 MDKLLGEFRDGK
+625 MDKLLAQFRDGK
-637 ADVMIGTQMV
+637 ADVMIGTQVV
-647 TKGHNFPDVTLVG
+647 TKGHNFPSVTLVG
-660 VLLADDS
+660 VLLADAS

-682 LTQVIGRAGRGDAPG
+682 LTQVIGRAGRGDVQG

-703 NNPDSDVITLA
+703 NNPDNDVITLA

-726 IKLRRLLT
+726 IKLRRLLV

-745 LTCSDEKELTKH
+745 LTCADERDLLKH
-757 ALRLREELD
+757 AVRLREELD
-766 RLGANDFCDVPMI
+766 RLGSEDFCDVPMM

-797 RLIIKCR
+797 RLVIKCR

-820 GKDGAKAPVLSVDFN
+820 GKDGSKAPVLGIDFN